1 MANLHAFVTNTI
13 SKCLKIL
20 KVLIS
25 LDCFK
30 IFRVQPIKKHN
41 RKIYGNG
48 RLQWT
53 ATLLQGPSTE
63 TEQSTNF
70 KSSRASTNI
79 NISKHR
85 QSSTWRK
92 KMIVYKHCMQ
102 TAPQHEAGQ
111 CLAIASHS
119 ASRSPLAK
127 GSPEQQ
133 PQKRKSRLN
142 S

>member
-13 SKCLKIL
+13 SKCLKMPE
-20 KVLIS
+20 S
-25 LDCFK
+25 FDFP
-30 IFRVQPIKKHN
+30 R
-41 RKIYGNG
+41 
-48 RLQWT
+48 
-53 ATLLQGPSTE
+53 LLQNLQGSTYQE
-63 TEQSTNF
+63 TQQKNIRKWKTAMDCNIASRSLNRDRTVN
-70 KSSRASTNI
+70 KLQSSRASTNI